1 MDIRR
6 LVAVVWF
13 FKPHVEGRAGIGQFL
28 TSFVDNERKPAMVVF
43 HGICW
48 NNTVKLHVMKELSK
62 AGIRSSNF
70 ISKRTSFIDHTVLLL
85 ADLNCP
91 GTDKLIMN
99 TTQRELHRLP
109 YRWLVLSDAPQPLL
123 ASLWDQFLVD
133 SELVLATVDGAGYT
147 MTEVYKPSPTSP
159 AILTPRGTFQHVLT
173 DTRPHREL
181 FRRRRDLMGVPLTI
195 TNTIQESNSSIY
207 HLLQEDSLELQLD
220 LISKNSYTLA
230 KVAFLSLNA
239 TPVATFTNS
248 FGYLQDG
255 QWNGVIREL
264 LEYNAD
270 IGTNVGMTTSRLQQV
285 MFLDPLDNGRAR
297 FIFRQP
303 ALSLTANIFS
313 LPFSPGVWMATGIS
327 SFVAGVAYYLSTKL
341 IKTRAEQGTVRDA
354 YLLTMSALSQQG
366 CEVQPR
372 HVSARIVL
380 WVVFTSMM
388 ALFAAYGANI
398 VVLLQAPST
407 SVNSLATLAKS
418 KLALGAADVNYNH
431 FLFRASSDPVRNDIA
446 RRVNSDKG
454 PKAFYGLTEGVEKIR
469 KSLFAFHS
477 VVEPVYRQI
486 DKTFQEKEKCDLME
500 LDYIGYAAFH
510 VPGSKKSPYL
520 ELLRVTFKRLRE
532 VGIKS
537 AVNFRYEARRP
548 SCKESV
554 AMFSSVGITEMR
566 PVLIFMAY
574 GVALSVAVTAAELL
588 VFHAYRY
595 RLRQQRRAEGL
606 ARRI

>member
-1 MDIRR
+1 MDIWR
-6 LVAVVWF
+6 LVAVLVWLF
-13 FKPHVEGRAGIGQFL
+13 QPHAEGRAGIGKFL
-28 TSFVDNERKPAMVVF
+28 TSFVDNERKPTMVVF

-48 NNTVKLHVMKELSK
+48 NNPVKLHVIKELSK
-62 AGIRSSNF
+62 AGIRSSDSM
-70 ISKRTSFIDHTVLLL
+70 SKRTSFIDHTVLLL

-91 GTDKLIMN
+91 RTDELIMN
-99 TTQRELHRLP
+99 ATQRELHRLP
-109 YRWLVLSDAPQPLL
+109 YRWLVLSDAPPQLQAP
-123 ASLWDQFLVD
+123 LWDPFLVD
-133 SELVLATVDGAGYT
+133 SELVLTTVDGAGYS
-147 MTEVYKPSPTSP
+147 MNEVYKPSLTSP
-159 AILTPRGTFQHVLT
+159 AILTPRGTFQQVLT

-181 FRRRRDLMGVPLTI
+181 FRRRCDLMGAPLTI
-195 TNTIQESNSSIY
+195 TNTIQDSNSSKY
-207 HLLQEDSLELQLD
+207 HLLQEDSLELEHD
-220 LISKNSYTLA
+220 LMSKNSYTLA
-230 KVAFLSLNA
+230 KVAFLTLNA
-239 TPVATFTNS
+239 TPVATFTDS
-248 FGYLQDG
+248 FGYLQNG
-255 QWNGVIREL
+255 QWTGIIREL

-270 IGTNVGMTTSRLQQV
+270 IGTNVGMSQSRLKHV
-285 MFLDPLDNGRAR
+285 MYLDPLDNSRAR

-303 ALSLTANIFS
+303 SLSLTANIFS

-327 SFVAGVAYYLSTKL
+327 SFVAGVAYYLSTRL
-341 IKTRAEQGTVRDA
+341 IKTRAERGTVRDA

-388 ALFAAYGANI
+388 ALFAAYSANI
-398 VVLLQAPST
+398 VVLLRAPST

-431 FLFRASSDPVRNDIA
+431 FIFQGSSDPIRNEIA
-446 RRVNSDKG
+446 KKVNSDKG
-454 PKAFYGLTEGVEKIR
+454 PKPFYGLTEGVEKIR
-469 KSLFAFHS
+469 KGLFAFHS

-486 DKTFQEKEKCDLME
+486 DKTFQEREKCDLME
-500 LDYIGYAAFH
+500 LDYLGYTAFH

-520 ELLRVTFKRLRE
+520 ELLRVIFKRFRE

-537 AVNFRYEARRP
+537 AVNFRYGARMP

-574 GVALSVAVTAAELL
+574 GVALSVAVAAAELL
-588 VFHAYRY
+588 VFHA
-595 RLRQQRRAEGL
+595 
-606 ARRI
+606 